1 MQPGRVIWNTMVS
14 LDGFVADPQETMQW
28 AFDFDMGEATSAA
41 GLAEGA
47 GALLVGRRTM
57 DVEDRDQPGFFG
69 GAYRG
74 PFFVLTTDPDRPT
87 PIVKGVE
94 GQIVRGPIADAVRL
108 AREAADGRDVIVLG
122 RTVAADCLNAG
133 LLDEVVAFVA
143 PVLLGSG
150 VPLYE
155 GSPQR
160 LDLVDTRCE
169 GEIVALTLTP
179 RRTDR

>member
-28 AFDFDMGEATSAA
+28 AFGFDMGAATSAA
-41 GLAEGA
+41 ALAERA

-57 DVEDRDQPGFFG
+57 DVEDRNQPGFFG

-87 PIVKGVE
+87 PIVMG
-94 GQIVRGPIADAVRL
+94 L